1 MRVLI
6 ATITVLLLAAWPLAA
21 TWAEDPPAD
30 PPADPPTTEEA
41 DQPVDDAEEDATTE
55 ENTEAE
61 DGEPA
66 VEEDVEAEPVPEG
79 VRRRPMSGEQERR
92 YKQRKTR
99 EDPFLNPPIGSGVPI
114 VEGSYNPAD
123 WLREELYCGSS
134 YYMVQDASGNVVGQ
148 ASLAISA
155 ESDPVLG
162 DFIRLRRH
170 SNLDQPTQMELCVF
184 AVTFKP
190 RFKEV
195 QTELADRAALPADP
209 APEGEVPEL
218 YDNIQR
224 LNVDYLF
231 DRMTV
236 VHRVAGITSRRQIRQ
251 MPFSYDIDELPLLAR
266 QLRFREVEWP
276 FEAVLC
282 DPQHEEQLP
291 MSIAEP
297 VWIENVV
304 SGDAERYDCYEFTI
318 RIGNDTQTY
327 LVERLPPH
335 RLVRYT
341 DGEYTY
347 TLTDY
352 LEQT

>member
-6 ATITVLLLAAWPLAA
+6 ATIAVLLLAAWPLSG

-30 PPADPPTTEEA
+30 PPTTEEE
-41 DQPVDDAEEDATTE
+41 DQPVEDAE

-61 DGEPA
+61 EEEPA
-66 VEEDVEAEPVPEG
+66 AEEEDEAEPVPEG
-79 VRRRPMSGEQERR
+79 VRRRPLSGEQERR

-99 EDPFLNPPIGSGVPI
+99 EDPFLNPPVGSGTPI
-114 VEGSYNPAD
+114 VEGTYNPAD
-123 WLREELYCGSS
+123 WLREEVYCGSS

-148 ASLAISA
+148 SSLAISA

-162 DFIRLRRH
+162 DFIRLRCHR
-170 SNLDQPTQMELCVF
+170 NIDQPVQLELCVF
-184 AVTFKP
+184 AGTFKP

-195 QTELADRAALPADP
+195 QTELANRP
-209 APEGEVPEL
+209 APVDPDAEGEVPEL
-218 YDNIQR
+218 YDNYQR
-224 LNVDYLF
+224 LSVDYLF

-251 MPFSYDIDELPLLAR
+251 LPFSYDIDELPLLAR

-297 VWIENVV
+297 VWVENVV

-318 RIGNDTQTY
+318 RLGNDTHTY

-335 RLVRYT
+335 RLVRFT
-341 DGEYTY
+341 DGELTY

-352 LEQT
+352 LEQQ